1 MIKKSLLLI
10 LLATSSIVNAQD
22 FPSELWHQGVLV
34 LVNEDTL
41 SGKIKYNLEQ
51 DLVQVESGEKTYTF
65 SGKKVFY
72 FQIYDETVDAYREF
86 YTLPY
91 ALINQYEAPI
101 FFEVLVEGKLTLLC
115 REAIITKTV
124 SDNNINPYGSSM
136 AISRDVLV
144 YTYYFLDNLGNITKY
159 SMKKRDLLRVLQKRA
174 DKIDQYMKV
183 NHLKADKRYDLSRII
198 SFYNGII

>member
-115 REAIITKTV
+115 REAIITKTFT
-124 SDNNINPYGSSM
+124 DNNINPYGSM

-144 YTYYFLDNLGNITKY
+144 YSYYFLDNLGNITKY

>member
-183 NHLKADKRYDLSRII
+183 NHLKADKRWKSVV
-198 SFYNGII
+198 

>member
-1 MIKKSLLLI
+1 MIKKILFLI
-10 LLATSSIVNAQD
+10 LFFAASGASAQD
-22 FPSELWHQGVLV
+22 FPSELWHQGMLV

-41 SGKIKYNLEQ
+41 VGKIKYNIEQ
-51 DLVQVESGEKTYTF
+51 DLVQIESEKKIYTF

-72 FQIYDETVDAYREF
+72 FHFFDETIDAYREF

-101 FFEVLVEGKLTLLC
+101 FFEVLVEGRLTLLC

-124 SDNNINPYGSSM
+124 NDNTINPYGSNLSY
-136 AISRDVLV
+136 SRKVLV
-144 YTYYFLDNLGNITKY
+144 YTYYFLDEKGGITKY
-159 SMKKRDLLRVLQKRA
+159 SMKKRDLLQVLSKRA
-174 DKIDQYMKV
+174 DKIDKYMKV

>member
-10 LLATSSIVNAQD
+10 LLTISTIVNAQD

-51 DLVQVESGEKTYTF
+51 DLVQIESAKKTFTF

-72 FQIYDETVDAYREF
+72 FQIFDETVDAYREF

-115 REAIITKTV
+115 REAIISKTV
-124 SDNNINPYGSSM
+124 TDNNVNPYGSTMSY
-136 AISRDVLV
+136 SRDVLV

-159 SMKKRDLLRVLQKRA
+159 STKKRDLLRVLHKRA
-174 DKIDQYMKV
+174 DKVDEYMKV
-183 NHLKADKRYDLSRII
+183 NHLKADKRYDISRII
-198 SFYNGII
+198 SFYNGIL